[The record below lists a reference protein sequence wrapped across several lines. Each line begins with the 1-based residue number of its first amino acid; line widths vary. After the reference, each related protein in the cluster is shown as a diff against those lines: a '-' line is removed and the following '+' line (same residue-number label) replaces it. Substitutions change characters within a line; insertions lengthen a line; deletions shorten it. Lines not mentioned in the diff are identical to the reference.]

1 MAIELINDWEK
12 LKLTEDEEIAIG
24 NNLGDQEENDIELK
38 ILLSSVAKL
47 LTSKPFNVEAMQ
59 KTIQPIWRISEKIS
73 VRTVDT
79 NLLCF
84 NSIIV
89 YANFVLNT

>member
-1 MAIELINDWEK
+1 MTIELINDWEK